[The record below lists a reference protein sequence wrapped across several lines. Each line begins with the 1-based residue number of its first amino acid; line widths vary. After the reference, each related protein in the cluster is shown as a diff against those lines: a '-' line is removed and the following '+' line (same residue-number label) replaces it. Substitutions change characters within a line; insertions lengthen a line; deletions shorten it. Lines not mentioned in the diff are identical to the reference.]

1 MHLPAWW
8 NALDAVTR
16 RNFLLEIVYCI
27 GAGIVSGLVL
37 VAQVVAVGSLGDRSL
52 YATVM
57 VAAQP
62 SLALLLPFWAQAA
75 RTYRLFDLAIIGA
88 ALRCLPMLAVAWID
102 EPWQLTAVVIGYYLF
117 GGPATLAI
125 PALYKYAYPDEHRG
139 KMIGIL
145 RLVQNGLTVPV
156 LVGVSLWCDVEP
168 SAYQIA
174 YPIGGVIGLLGVM
187 VYSLRKIPSDSPEQ
201 RRERSEPATW
211 SGMQEVIR
219 KDVSFGLF
227 QATIF
232 LTGAGFLLSRGVWLY
247 LLREHF
253 HLSQFS
259 ITLLVMIFPVILGG
273 ITSPFWGWLIDRTSP
288 VAGRVAFALMGIPAY
303 FALFASFYFDWL
315 FLAFLGAALRGVVLG
330 AAEVSTTTGNLYFA
344 DKPER
349 AALYESISSVFQGL
363 RGMTMPP
370 LGWALYQSL
379 LWFSLP
385 TALMFLTPLAFN
397 FWSLVIA
404 WRLWKQDQHERIHAE
419 QTIGDELD
427 ESAEHV

>member
-1 MHLPAWW
+1 VPAWW
-8 NALDAVTR
+8 LSLDAVTR
-16 RNFLLEIVYCI
+16 RNFLLEVIYCI

-37 VAQVVAVGSLGDRSL
+37 VSQVVAVGSLGDRSL
-52 YATVM
+52 AATVM

-62 SLALLLPFWAQAA
+62 TLAMLLPFWAQAS
-75 RTYRLFDLAIIGA
+75 RRYRLFDLALVGA
-88 ALRCLPMLAVAWID
+88 ALRCLPMIVVAWVD
-102 EPWQLTAVVIGYYLF
+102 APWQLATVVISYYLF

-145 RLVQNGLTVPV
+145 RLVQNSMTVPV

-174 YPIGGVIGLLGVM
+174 FPIGGVLGLLGVI
-187 VYSLRKIPSDSPEQ
+187 VYSLRHVANDDPQK
-201 RRERSEPATW
+201 RREHSEPATW
-211 SGMQEVIR
+211 QGMRQVIR
-219 KDVSFGLF
+219 EDKSFGLF

-253 HLSQFS
+253 QLSQFS

-303 FALFASFYFDWL
+303 FALFASFYCDWL
-315 FLAFLGAALRGVVLG
+315 LLAFLGAALRGVVLG

-344 DKPER
+344 EKPER

-370 LGWALYQSL
+370 LGWGLYQSL
-379 LWFSLP
+379 LWLGWS
-385 TALMFLTPLAFN
+385 TAFMFLAPLAFN
-397 FWSLVIA
+397 FWSLAIA
-404 WRLWKQDQHERIHAE
+404 WKLWKQDQHERIHAE
-419 QTIGDELD
+419 QTVGEELD
-427 ESAEHV
+427 ESTEHV